1 MDRDPHP
8 PTATGKRKLPAAAAV
23 DEVSD
28 ADVEE
33 FYAILRRHHRMRDA
47 SRRPISGAGARAGP
61 QAPTP
66 VPAPCPRP
74 SFSMVDFAQPAP
86 TPAAVPPLR
95 QQQLPVAIN
104 ATPPRRP
111 ASIALD
117 LNAEPEPQEPPT
129 PRPERDQA

>member
-1 MDRDPHP
+1 MDP
-8 PTATGKRKLPAAAAV
+8 PTTAGKRKRPAAAAATV

-33 FYAILRRHHRMRDA
+33 FCAILRRHHRMRDA
-47 SRRPISGAGARAGP
+47 YRRPVSGARAGA
-61 QAPTP
+61 QAPTH
-66 VPAPCPRP
+66 VPAPWRP
-74 SFSMVDFAQPAP
+74 SFSMADFAQPAP
-86 TPAAVPPLR
+86 TPAAVPALR
-95 QQQLPVAIN
+95 QQQLPVAGN

>member
-1 MDRDPHP
+1 M
-8 PTATGKRKLPAAAAV
+8 GKRKRPAAATV

-33 FYAILRRHHRMRDA
+33 FYAILRRHHRMPDS
-47 SRRPISGAGARAGP
+47 SRHPISGAGTRVGP
-61 QAPTP
+61 RLPR
-66 VPAPCPRP
+66 APCPRP

-104 ATPPRRP
+104 ATLPRRP

-117 LNAEPEPQEPPT
+117 LNAEPEPQAPPT

>member
-1 MDRDPHP
+1 MDP
-8 PTATGKRKLPAAAAV
+8 PTTAGKHKRPAAAAAAAA
-23 DEVSD
+23 VSD

-33 FYAILRRHHRMRDA
+33 FYAILRRHRRMLDA
-47 SRRPISGAGARAGP
+47 SRRPVSGAGAQAGP
-61 QAPTP
+61 QTPTH
-66 VPAPCPRP
+66 VPAPWRP
-74 SFSMVDFAQPAP
+74 SFSMADFAQPAP
-86 TPAAVPPLR
+86 TPAAVPALR
-95 QQQLPVAIN
+95 QHQLPVAGN